1 MRRLTKTLIY
11 KSKDSFLL
19 ALELFNKPTIDY
31 RAESFSILFSNAW
44 ELLLKAYIFEKQV
57 VAEKQSIFRKKVK
70 NKKRESITID
80 ECLKKIFIKTQ
91 RPREK
96 KH

>member
-19 ALELFNKPTIDY
+19 ALELFNKPTIGY

-44 ELLLKAYIFEKQV
+44 ELLLKAYIFETSGGR
-57 VAEKQSIFRKKVK
+57 KQSIFRKKVK
-70 NKKRESITID
+70 KQKGN
-80 ECLKKIFIKTQ
+80 L
-91 RPREK
+91 
-96 KH
+96 